1 MRTATT
7 TKSKTTVCAK
17 RTKTPAR
24 VKNVNEYGENLADYV
39 TAERFMADLRKEV
52 NKRYERK

>member
-1 MRTATT
+1 MRTTAT
-7 TKSKTTVCAK
+7 TKSKTAVYAK
-17 RTKTPAR
+17 KTSVPTTI
-24 VKNVNEYGENLADYV
+24 KTVNEDGENLADYV